1 MMVDFPRNEY
11 IYDLIGLGGT
21 FDQFHLGHADL
32 IKTAFRYGK
41 HVAIGL
47 TTEKLLDNKILKD
60 KIQSYAQ
67 REENLKQ
74 YIHKEIGVS
83 EQHYSIIP
91 LNDLF
96 GPAITD
102 KNLQAHVSSMETYK
116 IAIKINEIRIKNGL
130 QPMVLIIIPI
140 ILNKFGKKFSSS
152 ELRKN
157 L

>member
-1 MMVDFPRNEY
+1 MTDFLRNEF

-32 IKTAFRYGK
+32 IRTAFRYGK

-47 TTEKLLDNKILKD
+47 STEKLLENKILKN
-60 KIQSYAQ
+60 KIQSYSQ
-67 REENLKQ
+67 REENLKL

-83 EQHYSIIP
+83 EQYYTIIP
-91 LNDLF
+91 LKDPF

-130 QPMVLIIIPI
+130 QPLVLIIIPI
-140 ILNKFGKKFSSS
+140 ILDKFGSKYSSS
-152 ELRKN
+152 RIRKN
-157 L
+157 S

>member
-1 MMVDFPRNEY
+1 MADFPRNEF

-47 TTEKLLDNKILKD
+47 TTEKLLDNKILKN
-60 KIQSYAQ
+60 KIQSYTQ
-67 REENLKQ
+67 REENLKK
-74 YIHKEIGVS
+74 YIQSEIGVT
-83 EQHYSIIP
+83 EKYYTIIP
-91 LNDLF
+91 LNDPF

-130 QPMVLIIIPI
+130 QPLVLIIIPI
-140 ILNKFGKKFSSS
+140 ILNKSGNKYSSS
-152 ELRKN
+152 EIRKKS
-157 L
+157 